1 MPSID
6 VSNLR
11 RLAPN
16 ERLDQVRI
24 LRKLVEDGLKAAE
37 AKVQKELE
45 LLASIE
51 RETTREL
58 EALDRIKVPETKKVD
73 VERLFHRPKKLE
85 ETLDEAPRQVPAE
98 NRPIGEYAQPEL
110 LRAAYRFTEGRGY
123 ERLAGIRDKLA
134 AGDELTPGETKTL
147 EDYSD
152 FINSVSKVRTY
163 IHDKDAT
170 DQITRAE
177 KAIHQIETYKTRKLE
192 DEPERKRDF

>member
-6 VSNLR
+6 VAGLR
-11 RLAPN
+11 KLAPN
-16 ERLDQVRI
+16 ERLDQVRV
-24 LRKLVEDGLKAAE
+24 LRKLVEDALKAAE
-37 AKVQKELE
+37 AKTQKELE

-58 EALDRIKVPETKKVD
+58 EALDRVKVPEAKKVD
-73 VERLFHRPKKLE
+73 VERLFKPKKLE
-85 ETLDEAPRQVPAE
+85 ETVATEAPVRHE
-98 NRPIGEYAQPEL
+98 ERRPIGAYAQPEL

-123 ERLAGIRDKLA
+123 ERIAGIRDKLA
-134 AGDELTPGETKTL
+134 AGDALTPGETKTL

-152 FINSVSKVRTY
+152 FINTVSKVRTY
-163 IHDKDAT
+163 IHDKDAAE
-170 DQITRAE
+170 QITRAE